1 LEYQRQNKI
10 NSGGQGEVWHSLN
23 SSGESVA
30 QKFVK
35 VPVGLSDVGDEL
47 RRFARE
53 IACQQELKHPG
64 IVPIIEARLDAPNP
78 FYVMPLA
85 GGSLRGMLDERVG
98 GLPEDVVVDIFTKI
112 LDAVVYAHRENVL
125 HRDLKPENILFF
137 NGEPALGDFG
147 LGRRLQSGST
157 TITVTNVGL
166 GTLQYSAPEQLMN
179 GHTVDVRADIYSLG
193 RILYEMLCGK
203 TAYPSMDLLNVP
215 AHYRHLIMLATDNDP
230 NRRHSSTVELAR
242 EFRMLAGGS
251 DSVRSPADRV
261 EALLSAFARGDDT
274 QADATA
280 LETLLVQHSDDSF
293 LYLHVLPK
301 ASITALKALAKSQET
316 FRHIIRVFD
325 EVSDGSFAFAFTD
338 DLGNFL
344 RKVFQSTRDI
354 EVRAA
359 ALNRTLILGTTHNRF
374 FVRDR
379 FLDMAEVAL
388 RDETYPPI
396 IARIFRDNPQSKD
409 FAGQQLAERVSLPR
423 ILRLELAS

>member
-1 LEYQRQNKI
+1 MKYQRQNKI
-10 NSGGQGEVWHSLN
+10 NSGGQGEVWHSVDTT
-23 SSGESVA
+23 GQSVA

-53 IACQQELKHPG
+53 IACQQELNHPG
-64 IVPIIEARLDAPNP
+64 IVPIIEARLDAKNP
-78 FYVMPLA
+78 YYVMPLA

-98 GLPEDVVVDIFTKI
+98 GLPEDLVVEIFTKV
-112 LDAVVYAHRENVL
+112 LDAVVYAHKEHVL

-215 AHYRHLIMLATDNDP
+215 AHYRHIIMIATDNDVD
-230 NRRHSSTVELAR
+230 RRPSSAVELAR
-242 EFRMLAGGS
+242 EFRILAGGS

-261 EALLSAFARGDDT
+261 EALLAPFATGDDT
-274 QADATA
+274 EADAKA
-280 LETLLVQHSDDSF
+280 LGTLLVQHSDDSF

-301 ASITALKALAKSQET
+301 ASTNALKALARSQST
-316 FRHIIRVFD
+316 YRHIIQVFD
-325 EVSDGSFAFAFTD
+325 QASDGSFAFAFTD
-338 DLGNFL
+338 DLATFM
-344 RKVFQSTRDI
+344 RRVFQSTRDI

-359 ALNRTLILGTTHNRF
+359 VLKRVLILGTTHNRF

-396 IARIFRDNPQSKD
+396 LARIFRDNPQSKD

-423 ILRLELAS
+423 ILRLELVS